1 MEIRTWMVT
10 VAALVAS
17 CGGAAGVDAT
27 VVRPDTT
34 PFPSNFPPA
43 PTGWVAGAVS
53 GAGLTNPYQVFV
65 PLNYDPKVKW
75 PVIVFQHDGTLRGF
89 DNQKQLTTGL
99 GPVVKANEATWQ
111 FITIF
116 PQTGTNE
123 SLRPG
128 YVRVAPLAL
137 DSVRKH
143 YNVDPA
149 RIYLTGISSG
159 AIFSYELLHLY
170 PNLFAAFMPMAANI
184 CAVCLTGNS
193 ATPQRDVALQL
204 AREVPTMAYWQF
216 HGSADG
222 EISVV
227 DARAVSTAWKTVNP
241 AAKYTEYPGVSHGTT
256 HLSAYAEPTIWTWLL
271 AQHR

>member
-1 MEIRTWMVT
+1 MMIRMSIVG

-17 CGGAAGVDAT
+17 CGGAGSDVT
-27 VVRPDTT
+27 TTVRPDTT
-34 PFPSNFPPA
+34 TFPNTVPPA
-43 PTGWVAGAVS
+43 PAGWVAGSVS

-75 PVIVFQHDGTLRGF
+75 PVILFQHDGTLRGS
-89 DNQKQLTTGL
+89 DNQKQLTVGL
-99 GPVVKANEATWQ
+99 GPVVKANEATWP

-128 YVRVAPLAL
+128 YVRVGPAAL

-170 PNLFAAFMPMAANI
+170 PTTFAAFMPMAANI
-184 CAVCLTGNS
+184 CAVCLSGSS

-227 DARAVSTAWKTVNP
+227 DARDVSSAWKTVNP